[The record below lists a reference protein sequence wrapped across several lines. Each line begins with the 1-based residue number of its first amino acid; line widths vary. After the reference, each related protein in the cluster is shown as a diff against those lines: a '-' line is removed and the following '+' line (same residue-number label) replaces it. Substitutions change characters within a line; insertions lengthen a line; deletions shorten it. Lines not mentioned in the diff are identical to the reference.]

1 MGFSTIDELEEALR
15 GADYLPDRGLST
27 ALFLSLAL
35 SKPVLLEGEA
45 GVGKTEAAKAL
56 ATVLGARLIRLQCY
70 EGLDVAHAVYEWNYP
85 RQLLHIRAAQEG
97 TIREEELFGPEYLI
111 RRPLLEAID
120 SDEPVVLLIDEID
133 RADEEFEAFLLEVLS
148 DFQITIPE
156 LGTIAARRRPS
167 VILTSNR
174 TRELHDALKRRA
186 LFHWIGHPSIEREI
200 AIVRLRVP
208 GIPERLAS
216 EAAAFVRELR
226 GLDLAKPP
234 GVAETIDW
242 AMALNAL
249 GRKEIDAE
257 VVQQTLGSVLKYRE
271 DIDAVQRR
279 DAVAPGRGGPRG
291 GGGGARSGDRGRRD
305 RRPRGHV
312 RPRAARGRAGGR
324 PGPGRR
330 RAPRARLRRSHASGG
345 RLLLPP
351 PDARVAARRA
361 RPVRS
366 RLQRLVPARARAAP
380 DAHALRARARDACRP
395 GAVRPA
401 PRAGRGGRRRARGSA
416 GARCLRAGAAAR
428 QGLRRADRGRAAAR
442 SRADPPDRAVAAA
455 APLAAGGRPTRAAT
469 ASTCAA

>member
-1 MGFSTIDELEEALR
+1 MEFASIDELERALR
-15 GADYLPDRGLST
+15 DADYLPDRGLAT
-27 ALFLSLAL
+27 ALYLSLAL

-56 ATVLGARLIRLQCY
+56 ASVLQARLIRLQCY

-97 TIREEELFGPEYLI
+97 TVREEELFGPEYLI

-156 LGTIAARRRPS
+156 IGTIAARRKPA

-200 AIVRLRVP
+200 EIVRLRVP
-208 GIPERLAS
+208 GSRSAS
-216 EAAAFVRELR
+216 RPRRPRSCASSA

-249 GRKEIDAE
+249 GRRELDAE
-257 VVQQTLGSVLKYRE
+257 IVEQTLGSVLKYRE
-271 DIDAVQRR
+271 DIDAVR
-279 DAVAPGRGGPRG
+279 DETL
-291 GGGGARSGDRGRRD
+291 
-305 RRPRGHV
+305 
-312 RPRAARGRAGGR
+312 
-324 PGPGRR
+324 
-330 RAPRARLRRSHASGG
+330 ARLV
-345 RLLLPP
+345 
-351 PDARVAARRA
+351 DE
-361 RPVRS
+361 
-366 RLQRLVPARARAAP
+366 ARAA
-380 DAHALRARARDACRP
+380 
-395 GAVRPA
+395 
-401 PRAGRGGRRRARGSA
+401 
-416 GARCLRAGAAAR
+416 AA
-428 QGLRRADRGRAAAR
+428 
-442 SRADPPDRAVAAA
+442 S
-455 APLAAGGRPTRAAT
+455 
-469 ASTCAA
+469 